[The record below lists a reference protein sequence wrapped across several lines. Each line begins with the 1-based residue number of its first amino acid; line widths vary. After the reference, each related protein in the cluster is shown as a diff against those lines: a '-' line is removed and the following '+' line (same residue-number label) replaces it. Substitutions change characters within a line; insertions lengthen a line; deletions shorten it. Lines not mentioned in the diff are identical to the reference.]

1 MSGGVHRG
9 AARVPGGHRA
19 GVAQWRGASGAPG
32 GRGALTGPIADP
44 PETRRTPRAARIS
57 IALAFAIHAAAA
69 GTLGP
74 RIPALKAR
82 SALSDGDLGIALTA
96 FAAGLFAGARLAA
109 PLLRRA
115 GSRRVIRLGTPV
127 LCAALAFTGAV
138 RGLVA
143 LAAALALFGALSGLL
158 DVANNAQAVAVE
170 RSYGRPI
177 ISGIHATWSAG
188 LLVSGAVGA
197 ILAALDVPLPVNV
210 ATMATLL
217 AAVSFPALRALLP
230 TEPRDSS
237 GEGGPPPRRMIPILG
252 AVAFA
257 SFMVEGAAVDWSAV
271 HLRDSLGA
279 SAGVA
284 GVGFAAF
291 AGGMTVSR
299 LVADRAV
306 RLLGPTKVV
315 RTAGVVG
322 GAGFAAAALAG
333 ATGMAVVAFAL
344 VGVAM
349 APVVP
354 EVFSAAGN
362 APRGHVVLG
371 WVATMGYVGAVLGP
385 AVIGAVAEWTSLR
398 TALLVPAGAAL
409 LVALL
414 GRIRSPARPAAPAP
428 HAAV

>member
-1 MSGGVHRG
+1 
-9 AARVPGGHRA
+9 
-19 GVAQWRGASGAPG
+19 
-32 GRGALTGPIADP
+32 
-44 PETRRTPRAARIS
+44 
-57 IALAFAIHAAAA
+57 
-69 GTLGP
+69 
-74 RIPALKAR
+74 
-82 SALSDGDLGIALTA
+82 
-96 FAAGLFAGARLAA
+96 
-109 PLLRRA
+109 
-115 GSRRVIRLGTPV
+115 
-127 LCAALAFTGAV
+127 
-138 RGLVA
+138 
-143 LAAALALFGALSGLL
+143 
-158 DVANNAQAVAVE
+158 
-170 RSYGRPI
+170 
-177 ISGIHATWSAG
+177 
-188 LLVSGAVGA
+188 
-197 ILAALDVPLPVNV
+197 
-210 ATMATLL
+210 
-217 AAVSFPALRALLP
+217 
-230 TEPRDSS
+230 
-237 GEGGPPPRRMIPILG
+237 MIPVLG

-362 APRGHVVLG
+362 APRGHVMLG